1 MAKASGKTA
10 ADCRQEGDVVGA
22 AVLQNYDDIL
32 RSCNALDYHDLICC
46 SVKLLSDFPGVFKK
60 CQESWKAIVIDEFQ
74 DTSAIQYGL
83 LQLLSSHK
91 RITIVGDE
99 DQVYFYVS

>member
-1 MAKASGKTA
+1 M
-10 ADCRQEGDVVGA
+10 
-22 AVLQNYDDIL
+22 
-32 RSCNALDYHDLICC
+32 
-46 SVKLLSDFPGVFKK
+46 KLPSDFPGGSNPVYILTNLLAYSWSYVSTLKYVYFHEVFKE

-74 DTSAIQYGL
+74 DTSAMQYGL

>member
-1 MAKASGKTA
+1 M
-10 ADCRQEGDVVGA
+10 
-22 AVLQNYDDIL
+22 
-32 RSCNALDYHDLICC
+32 
-46 SVKLLSDFPGVFKK
+46 
-60 CQESWKAIVIDEFQ
+60 IDEFQ
-74 DTSAIQYGL
+74 DTSAMQYGL